1 MQVVKLLKSAVSVL
15 RLLIAVDTV
24 KYWRMNRMNIYCL
37 HPQGCCGIIF
47 NR

>member
-1 MQVVKLLKSAVSVL
+1 VERLLKSAVSVL

-24 KYWRMNRMNIYCL
+24 QCWRTNRMDIYCL
-37 HPQGCCGIIF
+37 HPQGFCGIIF